1 MKIARQRQLNT
12 EHVGSS
18 KQHKEVRTMKGM
30 RKYLALLMAAIMVF
44 SMVACDSDTGSESQG
59 SSNRNDEQT
68 VTQVAEEK
76 PTAEDPKPDVEE
88 PEVTQPDKPDPE
100 EKDPEPVVEDNPN
113 IIEDVDFTAFNEDGD
128 REKLAE
134 ILNTMDLDGLR
145 LIVLKYSHEAKIEL
159 VDDVLEDGESYGCD
173 KPAEY
178 YVFALYQPKEIQN
191 IAVDEAN
198 MGYAHNVHN
207 GYKYGR
213 VYYIIISNLDI
224 LTADGY
230 DMSVTATYSDGSE
243 ETITVTLYAK

>member
-1 MKIARQRQLNT
+1 MINQALTKMGGWYNYSIC
-12 EHVGSS
+12 
-18 KQHKEVRTMKGM
+18 
-30 RKYLALLMAAIMVF
+30 ALLRHYEEEDIMKRTRYLVILMALIMALA
-44 SMVACDSDTGSESQG
+44 MVACGSEQG
-59 SSNRNDEQT
+59 NKLEENTSSHSNRDDDENE
-68 VTQVAEEK
+68 VEVEDPEPDEK
-76 PTAEDPKPDVEE
+76 PEVTKPEDPE
-88 PEVTQPDKPDPE
+88 PEVVEPE
-100 EKDPEPVVEDNPN
+100 PEPVVEDDPN
-113 IIEDVDFTAFNEDGD
+113 VIEDVDFTAFNEDGD

-145 LIVLKYSHEAKIEL
+145 LIVLKYSHEARIEL

-213 VYYIIISNLDI
+213 VYYITKTSH
-224 LTADGY
+224 T
-230 DMSVTATYSDGSE
+230 
-243 ETITVTLYAK
+243 